1 MITIKKGNIFKERAN
16 ILVCPTNC
24 KGIMGKGLALA
35 FSKLFPKPCNE
46 YNEYCKIVKVNPGEV
61 YRYNSGSLAIQ
72 FENTEI
78 WFANTK
84 DDWKDKSKYEWIES
98 ISKEIYNLVIHYKR
112 GQSPIIH
119 IPALGC
125 GLGELE
131 WKKVKEILEDK
142 LKNTN
147 GIVYLFEPL

>member
-1 MITIKKGNIFKERAN
+1 METKKGNIFKERAN

-35 FSKLFPKPCNE
+35 FYKLFPKPCNE
-46 YNEYCKIVKVNPGEV
+46 YNEYCKLVKVNPGEI
-61 YRYNSGSLAIQ
+61 YRYNSGSLSKK
-72 FENTEI
+72 FEKTEI

-84 DDWKDKSKYEWIES
+84 DNWRDKSKYEWIEG
-98 ISKEIYNLVIHYKR
+98 IAKEINYNLRDYEFRKEIR
-112 GQSPIIH
+112 PIIN

-131 WKKVKEILEDK
+131 FDKVKNIIEKYDY
-142 LKNTN
+142 
-147 GIVYLFEPL
+147 GIINLFEPL